1 MIISQ
6 VDLNAKFIEAID
18 CIERAWTLKHH
29 EEYYRAY
36 CVVHSATQI
45 LHRVASE
52 LHRLDI
58 LKGGES

>member
-6 VDLNAKFIEAID
+6 VDLNAKLFEAID

-29 EEYYRAY
+29 GEYYRAY

-45 LHRVASE
+45 LHGVASE

-58 LKGGES
+58 VQGGES